1 MQNPV
6 EVAQLEMQRH
16 FGRCLLRLQQYERLL
31 KVMVATMS
39 LSGHP
44 KELAELQA
52 QQVEDVRAL
61 TLGALVR
68 LFTRDYLVDNERQGD
83 VSDVPDDGVPDGDIP
98 VSFKISYAMAMSSED
113 YKQTVEAMTELRD
126 MRNELVHHFIE
137 RFDIADEAGCR
148 AGTLHLQNCYARI
161 DDHLTQLSN
170 WAKTREVVRRHAFS
184 FLASQEFEKLFAQAT
199 AEDAHPTAHLILEC
213 FRSAEHA
220 GSVAGWTQVDEAVAH
235 IVRAHGAQRPS
246 LYGSRTWREL
256 LEKSGQFETRRVKG
270 SSTERGRTWFKSYP
284 AKQSAKNPAADLT
297 AKSVS

>member
-16 FGRCLLRLQQYERLL
+16 FGRCLLRLQQYEHLL
-31 KVMVATMS
+31 KAMVATTS

-52 QQVEDVRAL
+52 QQLEEVRAL
-61 TLGALVR
+61 TLGGLVR
-68 LFTRDYLVDNERQGD
+68 LFTRDYLVDKERQVD
-83 VSDVPDDGVPDGDIP
+83 VSDVTDDCIAEGDNLD
-98 VSFKISYAMAMSSED
+98 SFKISYAMAMSSED

-148 AGTLHLQNCYARI
+148 AGTLHLQSCFARI
-161 DDHLTQLSN
+161 DGHLKQLSN
-170 WAKTREVVRRHAFS
+170 WAKAREEVRRHT
-184 FLASQEFEKLFAQAT
+184 LALLKSQEFEQLFAQAT
-199 AEDAHPTAHLILEC
+199 TEDAHPIAHLIFEWL
-213 FRSAEHA
+213 RGAEVVL
-220 GSVAGWTQVDEAVAH
+220 SVGGWTQVDEAVAQ

-246 LYGSRTWREL
+246 LYGSQTWREL

-270 SSTERGRTWFKSYP
+270 SSTERGRTWFRSNS
-284 AKQSAKNPAADLT
+284 AQQSAENSAADLT
-297 AKSVS
+297 AKSVA